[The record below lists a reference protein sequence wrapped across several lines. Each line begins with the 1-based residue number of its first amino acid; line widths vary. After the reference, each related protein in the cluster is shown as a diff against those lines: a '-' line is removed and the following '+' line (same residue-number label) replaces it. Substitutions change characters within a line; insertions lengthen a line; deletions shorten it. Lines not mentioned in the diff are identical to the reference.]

1 MSGRALTLAGSV
13 WIGEEERVVG
23 VQQWAEIRRLVL
35 VEGCSQREVAARM
48 GLARDTV
55 AKAVRSETPPKY
67 RRATA
72 GSKLDPFKD
81 WICEQLRESPTIQ
94 AQRLREMAGELGYE
108 GGKTIFDDYVR
119 EVRPRFLVRRTFQR
133 TVYRPGELVQC
144 DLWEPRE
151 PVSVGRGQM
160 RRGWVVTAELCWSR
174 VIAGALIFSK
184 EAPDILWGVGR
195 CLERFGALPEKLV
208 WDREGAIAPAGRPTD
223 AFAAFCGQLGVGWV
237 ILDAGDAQAK
247 GALER
252 SHRFMRSNF
261 LPGRRFANATDFQL
275 QLDGW
280 CDRVNRRVH
289 RTIRAVP
296 AERLVAERERM
307 RPLPARLPDIDRRFV
322 TRVAQQPYVRIDRND
337 YSIDPRFAGRRV
349 EVRVTQEHVS
359 AVVLDSGEL
368 ACRHRRSF
376 AGGLILTDPQHQS
389 ELDRQRA
396 RRRQRHEVD
405 VEIRPLSRYDALIPA

>member
-1 MSGRALTLAGSV
+1 LGLDPRAIGIGSCEEGSV
-13 WIGEEERVVG
+13 LG

-35 VEGCSQREVAARM
+35 VEGRSQRAVARLT
-48 GLARDTV
+48 GLSRSTV
-55 AKAVRSETPPKY
+55 AKAVQSEMPPRY
-67 RRATA
+67 SRAPA
-72 GSKLDPFKD
+72 GSKLDPFRD
-81 WICEQLRESPTIQ
+81 WVCEQLREDPTIQ
-94 AQRLREMAGELGYE
+94 AQRLREMAAELGYE

-119 EVRPRFLVRRTFQR
+119 EVRPRFVVRRTFQR

-151 PVSVGRGQM
+151 PVAVGHGQT
-160 RRGWVVTAELCWSR
+160 RRGWVATAELCWSR

-184 EAPDILWGVGR
+184 EAPDILWGVAR
-195 CLERFGALPEKLV
+195 CLGRIGALPEKLV

-223 AFAAFCGQLGVGWV
+223 EFAAFCGQIGVGWV

-261 LPGRRFANATDFQL
+261 VPGRRFANPADFQL

-289 RTIRAVP
+289 RTIHAVP
-296 AERLVAERERM
+296 DERLEQERERM
-307 RPLPARLPDIDRRFV
+307 RPLPARLPDTDRRQV
-322 TRVAQQPYVRIDRND
+322 VRVPQQPYLRIDRND
-337 YSIDPRFAGRRV
+337 YSIDPHFAGRRV
-349 EVRVTQEHVS
+349 ELRVSQSEVI
-359 AVVLDSGEL
+359 AVVLDTGEL

-376 AGGLILTDPQHQS
+376 AGGLTFTAPEHQS
-389 ELDRQRA
+389 ELDRLRA
-396 RRRQRHEVD
+396 RRRRPHEVE
-405 VEIRPLSRYDALIPA
+405 VEIRPLSRYDALIGA